1 MTIRSNG
8 SYIGSRPTGPSSSVA
23 SGIWDLRTV
32 ERQMRATAWPV
43 SLGSP
48 TEITGL
54 AVWLDASSADTLYDA
69 TSGGSLVAADNG
81 VARWEDKSG
90 NGSHAVQG
98 TGANQPLRK
107 ASVQNGRDVLRFD
120 GTNDT
125 LQISSITL
133 PTYFTAFVVSSTTRS
148 GSDLKFWM
156 EHSANVNSND
166 GFFFNG
172 TYEGAW
178 TIRRGAGSSAVRY
191 GPIVDSSDWIGS
203 GWALAS
209 LTYNSEGVGAIYKNG
224 TFVSD
229 STLDLSTT
237 APATSALSNSDV
249 TASLNIASRNGS
261 GLFLNGDIGEIVIYN
276 SALSSVS
283 REAVENYLLAKWGIG

>member
-8 SYIGSRPTGPSSSVA
+8 SYIGPRPAGPSASVA
-23 SGIWDLRTV
+23 SGIWDLRTA
-32 ERQMRATAWPV
+32 ERQMRASAWPV
-43 SLGSP
+43 LLDSP
-48 TEITGL
+48 AEITGL
-54 AVWLDASSADTLYDA
+54 KLWLDASSADTLYDA
-69 TSGGSLVAADNG
+69 TSGGSLVTADSG

-90 NGSHAVQG
+90 NGSHAVQS

-148 GSDLKFWM
+148 GNDLKFWL
-156 EHSANVNSND
+156 EHSANVNSNN

-191 GPIVDSSDWIGS
+191 GPLVDSSDWIGS

-209 LTYNSEGVGAIYKNG
+209 LTYNSAGVGSIYKNG

-229 STLDLSTT
+229 ATLDLSTT
-237 APATSALSNSDV
+237 SAATSALDNSDV

-261 GLFLNGDIGEIVIYN
+261 SLFLNGDIGEIVIYN
-276 SALSSVS
+276 SALSSVN